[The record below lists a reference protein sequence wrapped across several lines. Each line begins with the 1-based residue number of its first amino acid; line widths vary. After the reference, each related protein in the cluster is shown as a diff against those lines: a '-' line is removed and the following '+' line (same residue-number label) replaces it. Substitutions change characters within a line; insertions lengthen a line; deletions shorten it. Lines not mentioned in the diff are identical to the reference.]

1 MFVAV
6 SSAFQF
12 AGIIHWISLVILS
25 VFFSEVGK
33 DLGPVTSLGQLLLW
47 GDQALSLNIYQCPA
61 LCWLSRLQR
70 GGNKSGGRALGEE
83 VALEELRIPP
93 GRPGPQHMIAAWN
106 PRG

>member
-33 DLGPVTSLGQLLLW
+33 DLGPVTSLGQLLPW
-47 GDQALSLNIYQCPA
+47 GDQTLFPKYLPVSCPLLALKA
-61 LCWLSRLQR
+61 AQR
-70 GGNKSGGRALGEE
+70 GKQGRELGSGLGGVCATADASRE
-83 VALEELRIPP
+83 A
-93 GRPGPQHMIAAWN
+93 
-106 PRG
+106 